1 VLGHGRSCSRGP
13 IPGATGW
20 RPELRLEEE
29 LGKGGVLT
37 DATWGGAGSAAAEMD
52 IVPAALGSS
61 VRKKASQGS
70 QASWVSLDHS
80 ERR

>member
-37 DATWGGAGSAAAEMD
+37 DATLGWCRKCSGGIGNHGGGAGFLREEEIESELSA
-52 IVPAALGSS
+52 GSLS
-61 VRKKASQGS
+61 
-70 QASWVSLDHS
+70 
-80 ERR
+80 